1 MVLTKAQL
9 LRAVPK
15 LYKPRLNEFIAS
27 FNMNAV
33 SFGLDQ
39 PKRMAHYLAQIFA
52 ETQALKSVSENMNYS
67 AQRLMQVWPN
77 RFKTKEFA
85 QQYANNPQKLANYVY
100 ANRMGNGAEDS
111 GDGYKYRGR
120 GFICITGKEQYS
132 KFNEYDLCTENV
144 ILNPEKVAEYPL
156 NQISG
161 MWFWEKNNLNAIA
174 DLDDGGKIGE
184 SLVERIT
191 KKVNGGLIGI
201 ADRKY
206 YYRCFKKEF
215 GV

>member
-1 MVLTKAQL
+1 MKMDMSL
-9 LRAVPK
+9 LS
-15 LYKPRLNEFIAS
+15 E
-27 FNMNAV
+27 V
-33 SFGLDQ
+33 S
-39 PKRMAHYLAQIFA
+39 
-52 ETQALKSVSENMNYS
+52 T
-67 AQRLMQVWPN
+67 QVWAVH
-77 RFKTKEFA
+77 F
-85 QQYANNPQKLANYVY
+85 PQLK
-100 ANRMGNGAEDS
+100 MM
-111 GDGYKYRGR
+111 
-120 GFICITGKEQYS
+120 I
-132 KFNEYDLCTENV
+132 
-144 ILNPEKVAEYPL
+144 
-156 NQISG
+156 ISYQFF